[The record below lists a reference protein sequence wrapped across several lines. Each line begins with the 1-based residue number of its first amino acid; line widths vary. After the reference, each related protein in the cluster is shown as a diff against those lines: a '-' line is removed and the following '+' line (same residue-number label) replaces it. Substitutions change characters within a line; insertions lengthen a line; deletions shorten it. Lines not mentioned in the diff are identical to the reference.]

1 MKIFVFVMIGLVAV
15 ALFLKATEIAIA
27 VATIL
32 VVVLAVKG
40 AISVF
45 KKKSD
50 GRIGFGNAR
59 RQRNKDK

>member
-1 MKIFVFVMIGLVAV
+1 MKIFVFIMIGLIILAII
-15 ALFLKATEIAIA
+15 LKEYGFAYIFAAI
-27 VATIL
+27 L
-32 VVVLAVKG
+32 LVVLAVKG